1 MFSMFIKYVNI
12 KMVSNVRGTRE
23 VRVNIIRV

>member
-12 KMVSNVRGTRE
+12 KMVSNVRGTRV